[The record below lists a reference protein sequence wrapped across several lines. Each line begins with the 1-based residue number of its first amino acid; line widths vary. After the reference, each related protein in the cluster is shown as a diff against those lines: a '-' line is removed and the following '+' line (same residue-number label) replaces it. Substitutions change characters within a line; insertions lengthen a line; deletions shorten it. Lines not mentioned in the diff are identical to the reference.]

1 MYGLKMK
8 KITTPDPITSWL
20 RFWLL
25 GSLLWLASPAF
36 AVPLLSEIRYN
47 PLQSGDTEVAFVF
60 DEKLSA
66 MPQLQV
72 QNSPARIHV
81 IFNQADFAENL
92 STVLIGKAGIQKAST
107 EFLADGFI
115 TAIYLDQLQ
124 VYSGRVEENIFYL
137 HIADSSKSRLGHQ
150 RSNQA
155 QLYINKIQSI
165 DFRRGEKGEGRLL
178 VFLKENSSAVNVA
191 EKDGKVVVEFYNT
204 DIPDDLLYQL
214 DVMDFG
220 TVVKGIETFK
230 EGAVTRLVIEPLA
243 AFNFKY
249 QQLDNVFT
257 LDVEKDLNAT
267 GLMNQGKE
275 YKGRAISLNFQDIPV
290 RTVLQIIADYNSFN
304 LVTSDSVSGNV
315 TLRLDAT
322 PWDQALD
329 IVLKVRGLDKRMDGN
344 ILMVAPTDEL
354 ADREAKELEAR
365 NKVAELEPL
374 FSEFIAINYAKAADL
389 AKLLSNKDASLLSSR
404 GVVSVDERTNTM
416 LLKDTARAIEN
427 VRRLIER
434 LDVPVKQ
441 VLIESRMVTVKDSV
455 ADELGIRWGFN
466 DQQLT
471 KAVGGSLEAA
481 NDLANGRIPSL
492 AGNSRYNVNL
502 PLTNTSAG
510 RIGFHIAKLGDGTLI
525 DLELTALEE
534 ENKAEIVASP
544 RISTANQKKARI
556 EQGVEIPYVSAAS
569 SGATTVEFKKAVLS
583 LEVTPQVT
591 PDNKIILDLIVTQDT
606 EGKVVQTSTGNA
618 VAIDTQRIQTQVLVD
633 NGETLV
639 LGGIYQQQTINTVQ
653 KVPFLGDIPYVG
665 LMFRRS
671 LDKTEKKELLI
682 FVTPKI
688 LNENK

>member
-1 MYGLKMK
+1 M
-8 KITTPDPITSWL
+8 
-20 RFWLL
+20 F
-25 GSLLWLASPAF
+25 
-36 AVPLLSEIRYN
+36 
-47 PLQSGDTEVAFVF
+47 
-60 DEKLSA
+60 
-66 MPQLQV
+66 
-72 QNSPARIHV
+72 
-81 IFNQADFAENL
+81 
-92 STVLIGKAGIQKAST
+92 
-107 EFLADGFI
+107 
-115 TAIYLDQLQ
+115 
-124 VYSGRVEENIFYL
+124 
-137 HIADSSKSRLGHQ
+137 
-150 RSNQA
+150 
-155 QLYINKIQSI
+155 
-165 DFRRGEKGEGRLL
+165 

-191 EKDGKVVVEFYNT
+191 EKDGKVVAEFYNT

-243 AFNFKY
+243 AFHYKY

-304 LVTSDSVSGNV
+304 LVTSDSVTGNV

-344 ILMVAPTDEL
+344 ILMVAPTEEL

-374 FSEFIAINYAKAADL
+374 FSEFIAVNYAKAADL

-404 GVVSVDERTNTM
+404 GVVSVDERTNTI

-466 DQQLT
+466 DQQMT

-481 NDLANGRIPSL
+481 NELANGRIPSL

-525 DLELTALEE
+525 DLELSALEE

>member
-8 KITTPDPITSWL
+8 KITTPEQINTWL

-25 GSLLWLASPAF
+25 SSLLWLALPAF
-36 AVPLLSEIRYN
+36 AVPLLSEIRYS

-72 QNSPARIHV
+72 QNNPARIDV

-92 STVLIGKAGIQKAST
+92 STVLIDKAGIQKAST

-115 TAIYLDQLQ
+115 TSIYLDQLQ
-124 VYSGRVEENIFYL
+124 VYNGRVEENIFYL
-137 HIADSSKSRLGHQ
+137 HIADSSKSRLGNQ

-165 DFRRGEKGEGRLL
+165 DFRRGEKGEGRLF
-178 VFLKENSSAVNVA
+178 VFLKEHSSAVNVA

-243 AFNFKY
+243 AFHFKY

-304 LVTSDSVSGNV
+304 LVTSDSVTGNV

-344 ILMVAPTDEL
+344 ILMVAPTEEL

-481 NDLANGRIPSL
+481 NELANGRIPSL
-492 AGNSRYNVNL
+492 SGNSRYNVNL